1 MKRALWL
8 LVIVSACD
16 KKPAEATEAGSTA
29 ATSAALPPPSA
40 AASASASAAPA
51 GEAATWNGK
60 YSIAAAAVYV
70 PSDKDWKNVKLKTDD
85 AQYLGDGALTLTV
98 DPSGRVTGSSDG
110 PPLGAALV
118 DGHVEGGK
126 LTATVRRKDP
136 SDNGLTGTIVATIT
150 GDKLEGSM
158 KLADSNTA
166 VVREGKL
173 TASKK

>member
-1 MKRALWL
+1 MKRAIVILLL
-8 LVIVSACD
+8 LVACD
-16 KKPAEATEAGSTA
+16 KKPAENADAGAAS
-29 ATSAALPPPSA
+29 ATSAAMPSA
-40 AASASASAAPA
+40 SAVASASAAPA
-51 GEAATWNGK
+51 GAEATWNAK
-60 YSIAAAAVYV
+60 YSLAAAAVYV

-85 AQYLGDGALTLTV
+85 AQFIGDGTLSLTV

-110 PPLGAALV
+110 APLGAALI
-118 DGHVEGGK
+118 DGHVESGK

-150 GDKLEGSM
+150 GDKLEGTM
-158 KLADSNTA
+158 KLADKDTT